1 MIFHDRFIAVFD
13 AVPICRPEKSL
24 ASNHWQT
31 EISLD
36 SLCFIQMIQFFFA
49 IYIELD
55 YSEVI
60 PHFVDI
66 IFCKLVNYLTS
77 LFKKLC
83 HSH

>member
-24 ASNHWQT
+24 ASNHRQT

-36 SLCFIQMIQFFFA
+36 SLCFIQLIHFFFA

-55 YSEVI
+55 YSEII

-66 IFCKLVNYLTS
+66 IFCK
-77 LFKKLC
+77 
-83 HSH
+83 